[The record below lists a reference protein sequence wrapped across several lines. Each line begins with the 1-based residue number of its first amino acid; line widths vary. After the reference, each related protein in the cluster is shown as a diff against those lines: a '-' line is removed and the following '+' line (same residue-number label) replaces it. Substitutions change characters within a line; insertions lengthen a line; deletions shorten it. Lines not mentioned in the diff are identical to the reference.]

1 MNGQAES
8 DISIVGPTTSSAPGM
23 MRPQEL
29 SSSVGGMPNQ
39 LQLPQAL
46 QNLQRILQ
54 SQLGNVNPM
63 HLQRAL
69 QKQQVI
75 FNPCEVIKIKI
86 VEGGRRIIMLI
97 IDKR

>member
-8 DISIVGPTTSSAPGM
+8 DISIVGPPTSSAPGM
-23 MRPQEL
+23 LRPQEL
-29 SSSVGGMPNQ
+29 SSSVGGLPNQ

-69 QKQQVI
+69 QKQQVRFKLFDGI
-75 FNPCEVIKIKI
+75 RIKIIYNILSTNK
-86 VEGGRRIIMLI
+86 
-97 IDKR
+97 KH